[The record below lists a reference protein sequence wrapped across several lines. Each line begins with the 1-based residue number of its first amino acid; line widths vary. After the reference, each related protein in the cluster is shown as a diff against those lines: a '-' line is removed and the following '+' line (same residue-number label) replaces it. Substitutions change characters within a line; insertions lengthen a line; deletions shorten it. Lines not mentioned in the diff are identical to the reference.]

1 MGQTDSDTAEAH
13 RALAKTAAGTD
24 LEGIYEAAC
33 PAPQPEGVGRGPGRG
48 PGPRPAPP
56 REQWYNEPLKVF
68 DNLYFLGT
76 KVHESW
82 AVTTSAGII
91 VIDALFGYAAEAEI
105 TDGMKKLG
113 LDPAQIKYVIISHGH
128 GDHSGGAKYLQDTY
142 HARIILSP
150 ADWDLLARD
159 PNNASVNPTRD
170 MEATD
175 GQKLTLGDTTLTL
188 YITPGHTAG
197 TISTLIP
204 VKDNGRPHL
213 AAEWGGTVISPSSP
227 VEMLQAYIKS
237 ARRFRDL
244 ASGSDVIL
252 TNHTAFDGTLA
263 KNVALLSRKP
273 GDPSPW
279 IVGKATVE
287 RYLTVAEEC
296 GKANL
301 ITAEAKAHEGAGN

>member
-1 MGQTDSDTAEAH
+1 
-13 RALAKTAAGTD
+13 
-24 LEGIYEAAC
+24 
-33 PAPQPEGVGRGPGRG
+33 
-48 PGPRPAPP
+48 
-56 REQWYNEPLKVF
+56 
-68 DNLYFLGT
+68 
-76 KVHESW
+76 
-82 AVTTSAGII
+82 
-91 VIDALFGYAAEAEI
+91 
-105 TDGMKKLG
+105 
-113 LDPAQIKYVIISHGH
+113 
-128 GDHSGGAKYLQDTY
+128 
-142 HARIILSP
+142 
-150 ADWDLLARD
+150 
-159 PNNASVNPTRD
+159 